1 MSKYIANIVTVSRI
15 IFSVLLL
22 FTAPFLVYFYI
33 FYLICGISDMIDGS
47 IARYFHTESE
57 TGSKLDL
64 LADFVFF
71 ALVSVKLVREIKIS
85 SIFMVWSGLFFAV
98 RLICI
103 GINCKKDK
111 NEFAAHSFLDKL
123 TGFLLFIKNVD
134 LNTMLTVLCFSASLA
149 AGYEFIGCLKYN
161 CHNVIIFP
169 SRYINVEVCY

>member
-1 MSKYIANIVTVSRI
+1 
-15 IFSVLLL
+15 
-22 FTAPFLVYFYI
+22 
-33 FYLICGISDMIDGS
+33 
-47 IARYFHTESE
+47 
-57 TGSKLDL
+57 
-64 LADFVFF
+64 
-71 ALVSVKLVREIKIS
+71 
-85 SIFMVWSGLFFAV
+85 MVWPGLIFAV

-123 TGFLLFIKNVD
+123 TGFLLFIKNID

-149 AGYEFIGCLKYN
+149 AGYEFIDCLKYN

>member
-1 MSKYIANIVTVSRI
+1 
-15 IFSVLLL
+15 
-22 FTAPFLVYFYI
+22 
-33 FYLICGISDMIDGS
+33 MIDGS

-57 TGSKLDL
+57 TGSKLDF
-64 LADFVFF
+64 LANFVFF
-71 ALVSVKLVREIKIS
+71 TLVSVKLVREVKIS
-85 SIFMVWSGLFFAV
+85 SIFMVWSGLIFAV

-134 LNTMLTVLCFSASLA
+134 LNTMLMVLCFSASLA

>member
-1 MSKYIANIVTVSRI
+1 M
-15 IFSVLLL
+15 
-22 FTAPFLVYFYI
+22 
-33 FYLICGISDMIDGS
+33 
-47 IARYFHTESE
+47 
-57 TGSKLDL
+57 

-85 SIFMVWSGLFFAV
+85 SIFMVWSGLIFTV

-123 TGFLLFIKNVD
+123 TGFLLFISVLFIKNVD

-149 AGYEFIGCLKYN
+149 AGYEFISCLK
-161 CHNVIIFP
+161 
-169 SRYINVEVCY
+169 

>member
-1 MSKYIANIVTVSRI
+1 M
-15 IFSVLLL
+15 
-22 FTAPFLVYFYI
+22 
-33 FYLICGISDMIDGS
+33 
-47 IARYFHTESE
+47 
-57 TGSKLDL
+57 

-85 SIFMVWSGLFFAV
+85 SIFMVWPGLIFAV

-169 SRYINVEVCY
+169 LRYINVEVCY